1 MTTADIFSSEN
12 VKHTA
17 FILSKLTK
25 FVQVF
30 ICNAIKEISFI
41 FHTQLNKFIVVGL
54 QSVLL
59 QQVEYCTHLTKT
71 NSETPYS

>member
-12 VKHTA
+12 VKLTA
-17 FILSKLTK
+17 FILSKLTEV
-25 FVQVF
+25 VQVF
-30 ICNAIKEISFI
+30 ICDAIKEISFV
-41 FHTQLNKFIVVGL
+41 FHTQLNKFIVVLL

-71 NSETPYS
+71 NSESPY

>member
-12 VKHTA
+12 VKLTA
-17 FILSKLTK
+17 FILSKLTEV
-25 FVQVF
+25 VQVF
-30 ICNAIKEISFI
+30 ICDAIKEISFV
-41 FHTQLNKFIVVGL
+41 FHTELNKFIVVLL

-71 NSETPYS
+71 NSESPY